1 MSGLATRSLG
11 TISEAPICIHSGPMA
26 DGTKPGGK
34 RFFPRGGRPQRV
46 AVVSQPEFGLSRN
59 EILADAIVHGLGIA
73 AALVGVTALL
83 QESFA
88 TAGPVG
94 SVSLYAFG
102 LLAMLGCSAAYN
114 LLHNLRCRE
123 LLKRL
128 DYAAIFFMVAANY
141 TPFTTEAL
149 HGAWSIGLT
158 AAVWAIAIAGIAAKL
173 FLAPHSAQGP
183 TTLGYLAFGWIVGIV
198 AVQPLTAVL
207 SPALVWMIAA
217 GGMLYTVG
225 TLFFSMG
232 GLPYRRAIWHSFVV
246 AGAAVHFCALF
257 LMIRAGA

>member
-1 MSGLATRSLG
+1 MSESEIGL
-11 TISEAPICIHSGPMA
+11 
-26 DGTKPGGK
+26 
-34 RFFPRGGRPQRV
+34 
-46 AVVSQPEFGLSRN
+46 SQNEVEIGLRRNETEFGLSPN
-59 EILADAIVHGLGIA
+59 EIVADAIVHALGIA
-73 AALVGVTALL
+73 AALVGIAALL

-88 TAGPVG
+88 TSGPIG

-114 LLHNLRCRE
+114 LLHHVKYRE

-128 DYAAIFFMVAANY
+128 DYSAIFFMVAANY

-158 AAVWAIAIAGIAAKL
+158 AAVWAIAIAGIATKL
-173 FLAPHSAQGP
+173 FLAPHGPQGA
-183 TTLGYLAFGWIVGIV
+183 TTLAYLAFGWIVGIV

-207 SPALVWMIAA
+207 SPVLVWMIAG
-217 GGMLYTVG
+217 GGMLYTIG

-232 GLPYRRAIWHSFVV
+232 RLPYRRAIWHSFVV
-246 AGAAVHFCALF
+246 AGAALHFCAIF
-257 LMIRAGA
+257 LLISAGA